1 MWGAEWLELLWQS
14 ICQHFDCQVLQ
25 AERLPDQLSDDD
37 LAFWSYVVEEQRP
50 KSVAEAH
57 MDYSDDEQESD
68 EEGEVE
74 EESEEEGMDIDWLDL
89 LIEV

>member
-1 MWGAEWLELLWQS
+1 M
-14 ICQHFDCQVLQ
+14 LQ

-57 MDYSDDEQESD
+57 VDYSDDEINGQTEKLAARFKLPETK
-68 EEGEVE
+68 EEAL
-74 EESEEEGMDIDWLDL
+74 M
-89 LIEV
+89 

>member
-1 MWGAEWLELLWQS
+1 MQVGHTTRS
-14 ICQHFDCQVLQ
+14 CQVLK
-25 AERLPDQLSDDD
+25 AERMPDQLSDDD